1 MDGGLGEA
9 IGNAIINTISK
20 GLANFASSFAQYL
33 VVASY
38 MIALVGGGIMII
50 MYVAGYKKGFQW
62 VGILLISHA
71 LIKYLLG

>member
-1 MDGGLGEA
+1 MQGLGEA
-9 IGNAIINTISK
+9 IGNSIINTLGNALS
-20 GLANFASSFAQYL
+20 GFASSFAQYL
-33 VVASY
+33 VAASY

-62 VGILLISHA
+62 VGILVVGHA